1 MLNSFIHFQDS
12 QLESVKIYSYND
24 EGKNSLEIAKL
35 TNISDS
41 LKGTSK
47 VFVMIP
53 SQLFGFVEYEN
64 KAGHKGEVLKANVFT
79 QVEEQLI
86 SDVSSLKFF
95 YNPDLKLASWIDL
108 DIFHSISNTF
118 NELDLEIVILPEHFL
133 ILQNQNIIYL
143 DDNIFI
149 LAFADNSGF
158 GGSTEILHEYSATLD
173 INAIDL
179 NSFQL
184 LQEKQSIKTN
194 FFKESQPETR
204 SLLNL
209 HTDFLNLKQFNSMN
223 LFSRKISFK
232 FLKSKLKLSF
242 IESFALAASI
252 SIILIAP
259 LLINSSLNFSITS
272 YEDNTIQIFK
282 QLNPSF
288 KRLINP
294 KAQIDDLTRDIPF
307 QPIVSSQNLE
317 ALGYIEQLA
326 DESIESITIDLIEST
341 VSAKVSNLPAY
352 KLTFFKE
359 LMKAESVEIN
369 AENLRQGPEGLF
381 GNLIISYDPK

>member
-1 MLNSFIHFQDS
+1 
-12 QLESVKIYSYND
+12 
-24 EGKNSLEIAKL
+24 
-35 TNISDS
+35 
-41 LKGTSK
+41 
-47 VFVMIP
+47 
-53 SQLFGFVEYEN
+53 
-64 KAGHKGEVLKANVFT
+64 
-79 QVEEQLI
+79 
-86 SDVSSLKFF
+86 
-95 YNPDLKLASWIDL
+95 
-108 DIFHSISNTF
+108 
-118 NELDLEIVILPEHFL
+118 
-133 ILQNQNIIYL
+133 
-143 DDNIFI
+143 
-149 LAFADNSGF
+149 
-158 GGSTEILHEYSATLD
+158 
-173 INAIDL
+173 
-179 NSFQL
+179 
-184 LQEKQSIKTN
+184 
-194 FFKESQPETR
+194 
-204 SLLNL
+204 
-209 HTDFLNLKQFNSMN
+209 MN

-288 KRLINP
+288 KRLIKP
-294 KAQIDDLTRDIPF
+294 KDQIDDLTRDIPF